1 MSGLTISLDVSTTAT
16 GWAIFD
22 GPTLLKSGIVKPKDK
37 NFIARALKMSSELRM
52 VQLRAINDYNKHF
65 SDIVIEKNNVGGVNQ
80 QSVIKIGIGTGIVL
94 RNMIGDTL
102 YFVNV
107 SSWRKH
113 FGIKGKGKKVLK
125 QQAVDYVAEHFKKS
139 VKDDEADAILIGQ
152 FFVDQTL
159 FKDGL
164 ERYEFSK

>member
-1 MSGLTISLDVSTTAT
+1 MSGLTIALDVSTTAT

-22 GPTLLKSGIVKPKDK
+22 GSTLLKSGVIRPKDK

-52 VQLRAINDYNKHF
+52 VQLRAIKDRGKHF

-94 RNMIGDTL
+94 RNMIGEAL

-113 FGIKGKGKKVLK
+113 FQFRGKGKKILK
-125 QQAVDYVAEHFKKS
+125 QQAVDYVAEHFKKA
-139 VKDDEADAILIGQ
+139 VQDDEADAILIGQ
-152 FFVDQTL
+152 FFVDQAL

-164 ERYEFSK
+164 ESYEFSN